1 MAQANARFAPEFQV
15 QINDL
20 PVPSAL
26 RASIISVT
34 CQSGIEGADRVE
46 LSLVNENLRWLDHPL
61 LAVDRELSLSVGY
74 APDPLEQVFV
84 GNIVG
89 QSATFPSS
97 GAPALTVV
105 AHDRRHRLQQRTS
118 SRWFAIPTQ
127 CHGNFPMSDL
137 SVTSLVSLEHLLI
150 PIFEPVGAAISA
162 VIGGI
167 EVAVNLGDPDARQKM
182 IRKQVGESN
191 YDFLQR
197 IAKENGWDM
206 IIDHSG
212 PLGGTTLR
220 FVSPLSHLIPDV
232 TLKYGRSLADFSPR
246 LTTVGQIVSVSARI
260 WKPEIKMEFNVKVSW
275 DWDRSSLSVNIS
287 PGIGLSAAPPGLQ
300 KSNELDVLLL
310 EEPVNQFTGPRVIV
324 RKLIDRLNQRLTAS
338 GSVVGDPRLKPT
350 MVVRIEG
357 VGERFGGLYRL
368 TSVTHTLDSGGFRTN
383 FEARK
388 EIWFGSIPLLEQG
401 AVRVQVQGQTV
412 GVGG

>member
-1 MAQANARFAPEFQV
+1 M
-15 QINDL
+15 
-20 PVPSAL
+20 
-26 RASIISVT
+26 
-34 CQSGIEGADRVE
+34 
-46 LSLVNENLRWLDHPL
+46 
-61 LAVDRELSLSVGY
+61 
-74 APDPLEQVFV
+74 
-84 GNIVG
+84 
-89 QSATFPSS
+89 
-97 GAPALTVV
+97 
-105 AHDRRHRLQQRTS
+105 
-118 SRWFAIPTQ
+118 
-127 CHGNFPMSDL
+127 
-137 SVTSLVSLEHLLI
+137 
-150 PIFEPVGAAISA
+150 
-162 VIGGI
+162 
-167 EVAVNLGDPDARQKM
+167 
-182 IRKQVGESN
+182 
-191 YDFLQR
+191 
-197 IAKENGWDM
+197 
-206 IIDHSG
+206 
-212 PLGGTTLR
+212 
-220 FVSPLSHLIPDV
+220 
-232 TLKYGRSLADFSPR
+232 
-246 LTTVGQIVSVSARI
+246 
-260 WKPEIKMEFNVKVSW
+260 
-275 DWDRSSLSVNIS
+275 NIS